1 MITPVST
8 IANPA
13 SLGAP
18 LPSVSSAAPAVGGGF
33 SDFLV
38 NAGHTLKARLDTA
51 EAVSTQS
58 LNGGFDPRAVADAV
72 MSAERTLQTAVV
84 IRDKLVAAY
93 LDISRMAI

>member
-1 MITPVST
+1 MIAPVSLSA
-8 IANPA
+8 IPA
-13 SLGAP
+13 AP
-18 LPSVSSAAPAVGGGF
+18 PSSVSASQPSAGGF

-38 NAGHTLKARLDTA
+38 NAGQTLKTKLDAA
-51 EAVSTQS
+51 EIVSVQS

>member
-1 MITPVST
+1 MINPVSLS
-8 IANPA
+8 ANLVSAALERPA
-13 SLGAP
+13 AAP
-18 LPSVSSAAPAVGGGF
+18 SSAAAF

-38 NAGHTLKARLDTA
+38 SAGKTLKTQLDAA
-51 EAVSTQS
+51 ENVSMQS

-72 MSAERTLQTAVV
+72 MSAERSLQTAVV

>member
-1 MITPVST
+1 MITPVSFP
-8 IANPA
+8 AGPA
-13 SLGAP
+13 SLGSVAHS
-18 LPSVSSAAPAVGGGF
+18 LPQSVGGGF

-38 NAGHTLKARLDTA
+38 NAGQTLKARLDTA
-51 EAVSTQS
+51 EAVSTHS

>member
-1 MITPVST
+1 MIAPVSLSA
-8 IANPA
+8 IPA
-13 SLGAP
+13 ASP
-18 LPSVSSAAPAVGGGF
+18 SSVSVSQPFTGGF

-38 NAGHTLKARLDTA
+38 NAGQTLKAKLDAA
-51 EAVSTQS
+51 ETVSVQS

>member
-1 MITPVST
+1 MITPVSL
-8 IANPA
+8 AAGLA
-13 SLGAP
+13 SPGASM
-18 LPSVSSAAPAVGGGF
+18 PSVSSAAPAIGGGF

-38 NAGHTLKARLDTA
+38 NAGQSLKVRLETA
-51 EAVSTQS
+51 ENVSVQS

>member
-1 MITPVST
+1 MITPVSLSV
-8 IANPA
+8 IPA
-13 SLGAP
+13 SPGAA
-18 LPSVSSAAPAVGGGF
+18 LPSISSPPHSVGGGF

-38 NAGHTLKARLDTA
+38 NAGQTLKSRLDAA
-51 EAVSTQS
+51 ESISVQS

>member
-1 MITPVST
+1 MIIPVSLSA
-8 IANPA
+8 IPAASGA
-13 SLGAP
+13 SLPTP
-18 LPSVSSAAPAVGGGF
+18 LSAQPSGGGF

-38 NAGHTLKARLDTA
+38 NAGQTLKTKLDAA
-51 EAVSTQS
+51 ETVSAQS

>member
-1 MITPVST
+1 MIIPVSLSA
-8 IANPA
+8 IPAASGA
-13 SLGAP
+13 SLP
-18 LPSVSSAAPAVGGGF
+18 PSLSAQPSGGGF

-38 NAGHTLKARLDTA
+38 NAGQTLKTKLDAA
-51 EAVSTQS
+51 ETVSAQS

>member
-1 MITPVST
+1 MINPVGVT
-8 IANPA
+8 ANIVSAALERPA
-13 SLGAP
+13 AAAP
-18 LPSVSSAAPAVGGGF
+18 SSASAF

-38 NAGHTLKARLDTA
+38 NAGKTLKTQLDTA
-51 EAVSTQS
+51 ESVSMQS

-72 MSAERTLQTAVV
+72 MSAERSLQTAVV